1 MSTTEAALRE
11 SGGGELIVGSR
22 MSTLRA
28 SGFPYIATGILV
40 VLMLVAIFAN
50 VITPFDPEVGS
61 LGDRFKPPAWQTGGR
76 AENLLGT
83 DHLGLDM
90 VALLVDGGS
99 FRILTRDALGDGYG
113 DPAVALAQLGPD
125 GRLRAAAPPAPACP

>member
-22 MSTLRA
+22 LSTLHA

-83 DHLGLDM
+83 DHLGRDVLARLIFGARVSM
-90 VALLVDGGS
+90 IVGFTAVLVAGV
-99 FRILTRDALGDGYG
+99 LGTHWASS
-113 DPAVALAQLGPD
+113 PAIS
-125 GRLRAAAPPAPACP
+125 AAGWTS

>member
-22 MSTLRA
+22 LSTLHA

-40 VLMLVAIFAN
+40 LLMLVAIFAN

-83 DHLGLDM
+83 DHLGRDVLARLIFGARVSMIVVPITPATRTAVKPTIMDTR
-90 VALLVDGGS
+90 APTPGS
-99 FRILTRDALGDGYG
+99 RC
-113 DPAVALAQLGPD
+113 
-125 GRLRAAAPPAPACP
+125 PP